1 MQNCESQS
9 DGAEAS
15 SWRSTAGQ
23 KKPCCCCLTSKNE
36 ACYRITWRQSILKR
50 HHLVIFFFFLFL
62 LEKCV
67 MISSWIVESVSES
80 LIKKIIKTILDHDHH
95 ERKIRGNHLNSNK
108 TKVASVRLVGR
119 VRRQVLPRRRD
130 QEQVAPHVWENL
142 ITDNSSRHFNSVYSC
157 QTSHTLEDGW
167 SCLSC

>member
-67 MISSWIVESVSES
+67 MISSWILESVSES
-80 LIKKIIKTILDHDHH
+80 LIKKIKKILYHDHH

-142 ITDNSSRHFNSVYSC
+142 ITDNSSWHFNSVYSC